1 MFSKPTTHK
10 TMKTVDE
17 TRQKRIITEVADE
30 GVQKWTVSETLQ
42 KLQEQIKEV
51 SN

>member
-1 MFSKPTTHK
+1 MYRKQTTH
-10 TMKTVDE
+10 E
-17 TRQKRIITEVADE
+17 TKQERIITEDADE
-30 GVQKWTVSETLQ
+30 EVQKWSLSETLQ